1 MGRPPTPQTDIRE
14 IERFAHA
21 ALERTGYTRSAWSR
35 YIEGKD
41 EDEDNLVSE
50 STFRKYAKQLE
61 RRYVRLETDEH
72 IEPWGEDWLHDL
84 PGLGDPIKIDDP
96 ARAEVL
102 LTLHHCLEALPIPE
116 PKSLTWR
123 QAKYA
128 LLMHNFFDLSK
139 RRDVLALLVIA
150 HEYATVD
157 RRAQASGHPPDQSY
171 MRALDESLMVC
182 SGRNPGPPD
191 FHYWLPL
198 DPSVTPSEEEETE
211 ILERNMISI
220 RSGGGLIVSSTKI
233 TPIFDTQ
240 QIEDDEVR
248 VAHGRES
255 LQVAETAPGVATNAS
270 QTMVD
275 LWKQIDW
282 MWVMTD
288 QQSFISE
295 GQMTAASDE
304 DWDDS
309 KEKVLFDAREKA
321 IQEIVDLIYTT
332 PEGKAA
338 HEQFLRE
345 TNIVPRVRI
354 SEPWS

>member
-1 MGRPPTPQTDIRE
+1 MPGAIDETTVADVDHIWSQNRKE
-14 IERFAHA
+14 S
-21 ALERTGYTRSAWSR
+21 ALAIWRRADKELGVDCPSKRWVFNRVKYLKATVRTLIPDPIVEPLS
-35 YIEGKD
+35 
-41 EDEDNLVSE
+41 
-50 STFRKYAKQLE
+50 KYWPSDP
-61 RRYVRLETDEH
+61 VGLET
-72 IEPWGEDWLHDL
+72 
-84 PGLGDPIKIDDP
+84 
-96 ARAEVL
+96 L
-102 LTLHHCLEALPIPE
+102 LVLHHEAL
-116 PKSLTWR
+116 SLCESQGMSNFKGLTTRMNRW
-123 QAKYA
+123 ACKIS
-128 LLMHNFFDLSK
+128 NFFDLSIRLDRLMLLQFTIWFAGQERWSAERTK
-139 RRDVLALLVIA
+139 REDEASMDHYASVLPAISGLMAWHRRNSGPDYSSQERWGHVFPIWQLWKEQEDTVVRLVSHHLA
-150 HEYATVD
+150 
-157 RRAQASGHPPDQSY
+157 GHI
-171 MRALDESLMVC
+171 ES
-182 SGRNPGPPD
+182 
-191 FHYWLPL
+191 
-198 DPSVTPSEEEETE
+198 
-211 ILERNMISI
+211 
-220 RSGGGLIVSSTKI
+220 IVSSTRI
-233 TPIFDTQ
+233 TPIFDLQ
-240 QIEDDEVR
+240 QIEDDE
-248 VAHGRES
+248 AQAAQGKES

-354 SEPWS
+354 SGPWS

>member
-1 MGRPPTPQTDIRE
+1 
-14 IERFAHA
+14 
-21 ALERTGYTRSAWSR
+21 
-35 YIEGKD
+35 
-41 EDEDNLVSE
+41 
-50 STFRKYAKQLE
+50 
-61 RRYVRLETDEH
+61 
-72 IEPWGEDWLHDL
+72 
-84 PGLGDPIKIDDP
+84 
-96 ARAEVL
+96 
-102 LTLHHCLEALPIPE
+102 
-116 PKSLTWR
+116 
-123 QAKYA
+123 
-128 LLMHNFFDLSK
+128 
-139 RRDVLALLVIA
+139 
-150 HEYATVD
+150 
-157 RRAQASGHPPDQSY
+157 
-171 MRALDESLMVC
+171 
-182 SGRNPGPPD
+182 
-191 FHYWLPL
+191 
-198 DPSVTPSEEEETE
+198 
-211 ILERNMISI
+211 MII
-220 RSGGGLIVSSTKI
+220 SSTKV
-233 TPIFDTQ
+233 TPIFNTE

-248 VAHGRES
+248 VAPGMES

-345 TNIVPRVRI
+345 TNIVPSPDLRTLELRRD
-354 SEPWS
+354 SL

>member
-1 MGRPPTPQTDIRE
+1 
-14 IERFAHA
+14 
-21 ALERTGYTRSAWSR
+21 
-35 YIEGKD
+35 
-41 EDEDNLVSE
+41 
-50 STFRKYAKQLE
+50 
-61 RRYVRLETDEH
+61 
-72 IEPWGEDWLHDL
+72 
-84 PGLGDPIKIDDP
+84 
-96 ARAEVL
+96 
-102 LTLHHCLEALPIPE
+102 
-116 PKSLTWR
+116 
-123 QAKYA
+123 
-128 LLMHNFFDLSK
+128 
-139 RRDVLALLVIA
+139 
-150 HEYATVD
+150 
-157 RRAQASGHPPDQSY
+157 

-182 SGRNPGPPD
+182 SGRNPEPPD

-211 ILERNMISI
+211 ILERNVIST
-220 RSGGGLIVSSTKI
+220 RSGGGLIFSSMMI

-240 QIEDDEVR
+240 QIEDEEVR

-288 QQSFISE
+288 QQSFISG
-295 GQMTAASDE
+295 GQMPAASDE

-345 TNIVPRVRI
+345 TYIVPRVRI
-354 SEPWS
+354 SGPWR

>member
-14 IERFAHA
+14 IERFAYE
-21 ALERTGYTRSAWSR
+21 ALEKTGSTRSAWSE
-35 YIEGKD
+35 YIKGR
-41 EDEDNLVSE
+41 DEDNLVSE
-50 STFRKYAKQLE
+50 STFRKYARQWE
-61 RRYVRLETDEH
+61 RSYVRLEPDEH
-72 IEPWGEDWLHDL
+72 IEPWREDWLHDS
-84 PGLGDPIKIDDP
+84 PELGDTVKIDDP
-96 ARAEVL
+96 TRAQVL
-102 LTLHHCLEALPIPE
+102 LTLHYCLEALPIPE

-123 QAKYA
+123 QAKFA
-128 LLMHNFFDLSK
+128 LLLHNFFDLSK

-157 RRAQASGHPPDQSY
+157 RQAQASGHPPDQSY

-182 SGRNPGPPD
+182 SGRSPGPPD

-198 DPSVTPSEEEETE
+198 DPSVAPSEEEETE
-211 ILERNMISI
+211 ILERNVISI

-248 VAHGRES
+248 VAQRRES
-255 LQVAETAPGVATNAS
+255 LQVAETAPGVATNTS

-282 MWVMTD
+282 MWAMTD

-295 GQMTAASDE
+295 GQMTAGSDE

-321 IQEIVDLIYTT
+321 IQEIVDLIYAT

-345 TNIVPRVRI
+345 ANIVPRVRI